1 MLPGT
6 IRLCWVG
13 SDMWVSCGFT
23 NMHVHACTVSSRRYL
38 FLVLHPLLPQPACWP
53 QAWEPPRC
61 NALWGF
67 LSVRVACVCVATM
80 IWSTCRL
87 RAVRTAEASYWA
99 GTFQMTSSNGD
110 KADKSGRLWLLQER
124 KRLLPSA
131 CVSPHKCTFSNISCA
146 VTAEKRRQIQ
156 AWSRLAHL

>member
-38 FLVLHPLLPQPACWP
+38 FLVLHPLLPQLACWP
-53 QAWEPPRC
+53 QGWEPPRC

-67 LSVRVACVCVATM
+67 LNVCVACMCVCLATM

-87 RAVRTAEASYWA
+87 RAMHTAEASYWA

-124 KRLLPSA
+124 KGSSLQ
-131 CVSPHKCTFSNISCA
+131 CVSAYKCTDPKPNMFGCNVFQHQLCCNS
-146 VTAEKRRQIQ
+146 
-156 AWSRLAHL
+156 